1 MKKTMHCMRCGSA
14 IELDYTS
21 KWQKYQCA
29 GCGIEF
35 KYRYK
40 KDGAWEFNYNRADL
54 ENLYVGDEELVD
66 IAKKKETEDGAV

>member
-35 KYRYK
+35 K
-40 KDGAWEFNYNRADL
+40 
-54 ENLYVGDEELVD
+54 
-66 IAKKKETEDGAV
+66 IAIKRTAHGNSTITEPILKI